1 MGLQRVGHWT
11 TESAHS
17 INIRNYCSYSLSLRS
32 PVAKL
37 WELFYRS
44 CPCIA
49 IPEFLSCASPPH
61 SRQKAKALLTLERGV
76 FSYVVGRG
84 CLLWSVCSL
93 GRTLLAFA
101 LLHSVLQGQICLL
114 LQVFLD
120 FLLLR
125 GSRQCPKL
133 HCWIGI
139 LESKMDSVV
148 GCTGKSFGW
157 SWVSLPG
164 KWKEYSM
171 AGLSNFIVSVDHLGL
186 LLYPCLESAG
196 LNRVCHSAFFMNI
209 NYSQIRPVH
218 GLRSKEWG
226 IRANQTFGEWRSPG
240 ICRPMVELE
249 KWGGKWSEEK
259 VAQSCPT
266 LCDCMDSMAFSRPV
280 GSLSL
285 LQGSSQPRDQ
295 TQVSHIAGGFFISW
309 ATREAQE

>member
-1 MGLQRVGHWT
+1 MSMCR
-11 TESAHS
+11 
-17 INIRNYCSYSLSLRS
+17 
-32 PVAKL
+32 
-37 WELFYRS
+37 
-44 CPCIA
+44 
-49 IPEFLSCASPPH
+49 
-61 SRQKAKALLTLERGV
+61 V
-76 FSYVVGRG
+76 FSGGVGRG
-84 CLLWSVCSL
+84 CLLWPVRSL
-93 GRTLLAFA
+93 GKTLLDFA
-101 LLHSVLQGQICLL
+101 LLHSALQGQICLL

-120 FLLLR
+120 FLLLI

-164 KWKEYSM
+164 KWESSST
-171 AGLSNFIVSVDHLGL
+171 AGLSNFIVPVDHLGL
-186 LLYPCLESAG
+186 LLNPCLESAG
-196 LNRVCHSAFFMNI
+196 LNRACHSAFFTNI
-209 NYSQIRPVH
+209 NCSQIRPKLPVH
-218 GLRSKEWG
+218 GLHSKEWG
-226 IRANQTFGEWRSPG
+226 IRANQTFGEWRSFG

-295 TQVSHIAGGFFISW
+295 TQVPHIAGGFFTSW
-309 ATREAQE
+309 ATREAQK